1 MAGTTKRKYMSENI
15 KIYKQITNQLHLI
28 KQILPE
34 VYDRNILFSFYVK
47 YFHNTIKEL
56 DQRYQYYKSKDIFLK
71 SVGKKIRYDPLNS
84 RDFFFS
90 SQKVK
95 HMLSNGYRSKH
106 KLEYNEELK
115 IKALTQLEKKL
126 NKFLNKDLVTINNTE
141 YIQDVEPIYIDIFI
155 KIYNKSNHIEKILI
169 FNELKK
175 FSNSKTITFFY
186 KLNDS
191 ERNNQIRNMAFQHLQ
206 SLGKYVKLR
215 KNFKGKKKTYHIDST
230 LPNYSPEELVKF
242 LNSNSIES
250 KKKYDIFISHSY
262 LDKDLVKNMKNTIN
276 FLNLSCYYDWTS
288 DQDFLKRNLISD
300 YTKEVLKK
308 RIEQSKAL
316 ILVLTHNVIADG
328 EITSEWIKMEI
339 EHAKSVG
346 KKYVV

>member
-1 MAGTTKRKYMSENI
+1 MGST
-15 KIYKQITNQLHLI
+15 L
-28 KQILPE
+28 
-34 VYDRNILFSFYVK
+34 
-47 YFHNTIKEL
+47 
-56 DQRYQYYKSKDIFLK
+56 
-71 SVGKKIRYDPLNS
+71 
-84 RDFFFS
+84 
-90 SQKVK
+90 
-95 HMLSNGYRSKH
+95 
-106 KLEYNEELK
+106 
-115 IKALTQLEKKL
+115 
-126 NKFLNKDLVTINNTE
+126 
-141 YIQDVEPIYIDIFI
+141 DIFI

-175 FSNSKTITFFY
+175 FNNSKTITFFY

-339 EHAKSVG
+339 EHAKSLG